1 MVEIF
6 AKIIPAVMR
15 FISVFYA
22 VGAIVAAV
30 VPRKGCVKCYN
41 IVYYFHCNSGAT
53 YLQDA
58 PPL

>member
-6 AKIIPAVMR
+6 AKIIPGVMR

-22 VGAIVAAV
+22 VSAIVAPV

-53 YLQDA
+53 YL
-58 PPL
+58 